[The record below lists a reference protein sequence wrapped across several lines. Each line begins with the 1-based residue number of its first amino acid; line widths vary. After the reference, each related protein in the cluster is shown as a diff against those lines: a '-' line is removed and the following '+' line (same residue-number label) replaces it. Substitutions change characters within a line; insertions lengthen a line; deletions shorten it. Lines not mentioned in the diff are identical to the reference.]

1 MIEFMSDP
9 TGELPGESPG
19 EGPDPLPNSLLRL
32 VGDDGRG
39 SDVAGVSDGDD
50 EAGAGRPTP
59 PPYLSPSSATAFEQ
73 CPRRWKFKY
82 VDREPEP
89 SGEAALVGSF
99 AHRVLE
105 FLCGLPARHR
115 TPDQAKALAKELW
128 PDFATEPDYVALELD
143 DDAGRAFRWH
153 AWLAIMGLWDLED
166 PAGVEVVSTEQKVN
180 VALGDVPFVGVIDRV
195 DRCADRLVV
204 SDYKSGALPGVRWR
218 ADKLR
223 QVMLYA
229 SAITRS
235 TGEQPERA
243 RLLYLGQRILDVAVT
258 DRRLEEAETHLT
270 GVWQDVDR
278 ACTTETFDPKPT
290 VLCGWCPF
298 VERCPEGRAE
308 LTRRSGEGT
317 LPAHA
322 PAAALVA

>member
-1 MIEFMSDP
+1 MIGYMSDP
-9 TGELPGESPG
+9 SGELPGETPG
-19 EGPDPLPNSLLRL
+19 EEPQQIQNVL
-32 VGDDGRG
+32 VG
-39 SDVAGVSDGDD
+39 VASAD
-50 EAGAGRPTP
+50 EAKPAAPRH
-59 PPYLSPSSATAFEQ
+59 LSPSSAAAFEQ
-73 CPRRWKFKY
+73 CPRRWRFKY
-82 VDREPEP
+82 IDREREP

-105 FLCGLPARHR
+105 FLCGLPSLHR

-128 PDFATEPDYVALELD
+128 PDFAIEPDFVSLELD
-143 DDAGRAFRWH
+143 DDAARAFRWH

-166 PAGVEVVSTEQKVN
+166 PARVEVVSTEQKVA
-180 VALGDVPFVGVIDRV
+180 VELGQVPFVGVIDRV

-204 SDYKSGALPGVRWR
+204 SDYKSGTLPGVRWR
-218 ADKLR
+218 ADKVR

-229 SAITRS
+229 AALTRS

-258 DRRLEEAETHLT
+258 DRRIEEAEGELAGTWNEVT
-270 GVWQDVDR
+270 E
-278 ACTTETFDPKPT
+278 ACTSDTFEPNPG